1 MKAAGAL
8 IGLPR
13 ETPKCR
19 FRPRRHSTANVSSA
33 ARAFGPRT
41 RARPH
46 VCGLQRSARRSHP
59 ISKAALNNKTLNLWI
74 WQGSGANSRMMSALS
89 MTSDKDSPM
98 RGKKEK
104 VMVAPNDALSAE
116 LCWAKA

>member
-1 MKAAGAL
+1 MDLA
-8 IGLPR
+8 
-13 ETPKCR
+13 
-19 FRPRRHSTANVSSA
+19 S
-33 ARAFGPRT
+33 
-41 RARPH
+41 
-46 VCGLQRSARRSHP
+46 
-59 ISKAALNNKTLNLWI
+59 
-74 WQGSGANSRMMSALS
+74 SGANSRMMSALS

>member
-1 MKAAGAL
+1 
-8 IGLPR
+8 
-13 ETPKCR
+13 
-19 FRPRRHSTANVSSA
+19 
-33 ARAFGPRT
+33 
-41 RARPH
+41 
-46 VCGLQRSARRSHP
+46 LQRSARRSHP

-89 MTSDKDSPM
+89 MTSDKDSLM